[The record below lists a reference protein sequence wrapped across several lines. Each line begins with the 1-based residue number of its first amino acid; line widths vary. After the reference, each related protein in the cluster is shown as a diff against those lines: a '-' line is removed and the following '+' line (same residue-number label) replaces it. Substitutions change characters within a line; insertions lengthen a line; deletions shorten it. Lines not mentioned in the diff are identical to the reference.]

1 MLAWSS
7 MILYSHACRAELLLC
22 PCARVVQ
29 ATRASRTTMTSD
41 RQSLFFTEKLFFML
55 FLLPNPVTLL
65 SKMVPPILVRV
76 QSLGTSDGSTTVR
89 LAANMNGVVG
99 RLAAT

>member
-1 MLAWSS
+1 
-7 MILYSHACRAELLLC
+7 MILYSHACRAGLLLC

-41 RQSLFFTEKLFFML
+41 RQSLFFTERLFFML

-65 SKMVPPILVRV
+65 SKMVPPILVHV
-76 QSLGTSDGSTTVR
+76 QSLGPFDGSTAAH
-89 LAANMNGVVG
+89 LAVNMNGVVL
-99 RLAAT
+99 RRVVT